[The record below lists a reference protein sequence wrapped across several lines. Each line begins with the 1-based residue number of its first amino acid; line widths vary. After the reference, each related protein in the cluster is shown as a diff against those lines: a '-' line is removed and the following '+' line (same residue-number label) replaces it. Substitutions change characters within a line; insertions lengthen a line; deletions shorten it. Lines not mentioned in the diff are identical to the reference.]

1 VLVLR
6 SQGVLLP
13 TTIVGSLPRPAWLR
27 GAVFRATG
35 QSADYIDMEH
45 RAVFEDAVRLAAADQ
60 RADGID
66 IVSDGNLY
74 METDTPYQGNPA
86 TLLNLRFPGFGF
98 GVPAAGS
105 ASPDGPQP
113 AVREPQPIVREK
125 IRWTQPLFGD
135 VLRALQRSTS
145 GPVKININPGPAA
158 LSLWCVDEYYGDI
171 GRLRADLADA
181 FNAELRWLAGSGAD
195 VIQIADPSFLWAGG
209 RDTWAAELICRA
221 TARVTAH
228 VTWHMCY
235 GATTGDPRRELGGA
249 RIAMLADEG
258 LSGCCTEVH
267 LETARNGMAEVEH
280 LLPWAELPGK
290 YAGIGVID
298 SSSSVVETVDD
309 VAGRLRRALEVLPAH
324 KVVVSTDCGL
334 SHLRRDV
341 AFRKIRALTLAV
353 RKVRAELGYDAGGGQ

>member
-6 SQGVLLP
+6 SQGVFLP
-13 TTIVGSLPRPAWLR
+13 TTIVGSLPRPVWLR
-27 GAVFRATG
+27 GAVFRPAG

-45 RAVFEDAVRLAAADQ
+45 RAVFEDAVRLAVADQ

-74 METDTPYQGNPA
+74 METGTQYQGNPA
-86 TLLNLRFPGFGF
+86 TLLSLRFPGFSV
-98 GVPAAGS
+98 GVPAAGGS
-105 ASPDGPQP
+105 SPAGPRP
-113 AVREPQPIVREK
+113 AVNEPQPIVREK
-125 IRWTQPLFGD
+125 IRWTQPVFGD
-135 VLRALQRSTS
+135 VLRALQRSTG
-145 GPVKININPGPAA
+145 GPVKINLNPGPAA

-181 FNAELRWLAGSGAD
+181 FNAELRWLAGHGAD
-195 VIQIADPSFLWAGG
+195 VIQIADPSFLWDGG

-221 TARVTAH
+221 TAGVPAH
-228 VTWHMCY
+228 VAWHMCY
-235 GATTGDPRRELGGA
+235 GATTGDVRRELGGA
-249 RIAMLADEG
+249 CIRMLADEG
-258 LSGCCTEVH
+258 LAGCCSEVH

-298 SSSSVVETVDD
+298 SSSSVVETVGE
-309 VAGRLRRALEVLPAH
+309 VVGRLHQALAVLPPG

-341 AFRKIRALTLAV
+341 AFRKIRALALAV
-353 RKVRAELGYDAGGGQ
+353 RKVRAEFGYDADGVR